1 MCEVF
6 NSFVNGKF
14 KTLCLTIQ
22 SKRGIIISLTDVRE
36 RARKVSLLAQHWEA
50 MEKPS
55 EGGKSY
61 HKKLFE
67 KVLTKGL
74 RSDIIL
80 KLSKGEASGE
90 KISEKKF

>member
-1 MCEVF
+1 MT
-6 NSFVNGKF
+6 NGVV
-14 KTLCLTIQ
+14 
-22 SKRGIIISLTDVRE
+22 SAIIIKSSRGD

-50 MEKPS
+50 MKELS
-55 EGGKSY
+55 GGSKKSY

-90 KISEKKF
+90 KFPKRNFEKGLDKPNGK

>member
-1 MCEVF
+1 MTKWLA
-6 NSFVNGKF
+6 SA
-14 KTLCLTIQ
+14 
-22 SKRGIIISLTDVRE
+22 IIIKSSRGDRE
-36 RARKVSLLAQHWEA
+36 RRVSLLAQHWEA
-50 MEKPS
+50 LEKPS
-55 EGGKSY
+55 EGGKKSY

-90 KISEKKF
+90 KFPKRNFEKGLDKPNGK